1 MLADV
6 WRSEGNAPP
15 FSWPGAVMSFG
26 VRIGALWIAGLA
38 AVALPGCAA
47 IDGPTPDSGAPAFV
61 YSPYKY
67 VPIALQRDS
76 LAIATDGAAR
86 PLVSDGRSTLPDG
99 VPALTL
105 AFATGEC
112 GQETWEGIDTDRLV
126 GNLRALARAGVR
138 YIVSTGGAGAAF
150 TCRTAEGMNAFIA
163 RYATPALIGF
173 DFDIENGQ
181 AEATIVSLVARI
193 REAQRRHPHLRF
205 SFTLPTWA
213 GDDGSMTS
221 LNEDGERVMRVV
233 REAQL
238 TGYYVNLMV
247 MNYGDALP
255 RNCVVI
261 DGRCDMGKSA
271 VQAARNFNAVYGVP
285 FGRMELTPMI
295 GINDVSANVFTLDD
309 AVTLAQF
316 VRNEG
321 LAGAHFWSLDRDGSC
336 DGDAAVVSAT
346 CSGLRGLA
354 PLAFTRAFRDA
365 LVRQSF

>member
-1 MLADV
+1 ML
-6 WRSEGNAPP
+6 RH
-15 FSWPGAVMSFG
+15 FSSPGAVMCFG
-26 VRIGALWIAGLA
+26 VRIGALGIAWVA
-38 AVALPGCAA
+38 AAALSGCAA
-47 IDGPTPDSGAPAFV
+47 IDGATRDSGAPAFV

-76 LAIATDGAAR
+76 TAIATVVDGAAR

-126 GNLRALARAGVR
+126 RNLRALARAGVR

-150 TCRTAEGMNAFIA
+150 TCQTAEGMDAFIA

-221 LNEDGERVMRVV
+221 LNEDGERVMHVV

-255 RNCVVI
+255 RNCVVK

-295 GINDVSANVFTLDD
+295 GVNDVTANVFTLDD

-316 VRNEG
+316 VRNER
-321 LAGAHFWSLDRDGSC
+321 LAGVHFWSLDRDGSC

-354 PLAFTRAFRDA
+354 SLAFTRAFRDA
-365 LVRQSF
+365 LVR